1 MAVAMLVQ
9 DGFPD
14 ILYSMVICMEV
25 SFQFAFRAFACHEK
39 RWGLDVIKVLQK
51 LGKMIMGYHH

>member
-1 MAVAMLVQ
+1 MTMAMLVQ
-9 DGFPD
+9 DRFPD
-14 ILYSMVICMEV
+14 VLYPVVICMEV

-51 LGKMIMGYHH
+51 MGKRD